1 MGEDLW
7 REAADGPPAPL
18 HPKHRGLA
26 MSVGVFGIVLL
37 AALLHAGW
45 NALVKGGL
53 DKTRSMAAVVIGQGA
68 CGGLV
73 LLFVPAPAAASWPYL
88 LIGVAL
94 HLGYQMF
101 LIAAYKVG
109 DLTQVYPIARGIA
122 PVLVTVISV
131 TVLGVSLD
139 MPQLLAVG
147 LIVCGIISL
156 GLVRNAG
163 GSRFGAGTL
172 LALVTG
178 CFIAT
183 YSLND
188 GLGARLA
195 GSPFGFY
202 GWMALLNGVAFVVLV
217 PFWERGALSALPR
230 SGALIAV
237 GGGASFAAYAL
248 VVYAFTQAPIALV
261 TALRETSIIF
271 ALMIGVFKLKERL
284 DLAKVLSTF
293 LTLVGVALLRLSKG

>member
-1 MGEDLW
+1 
-7 REAADGPPAPL
+7 
-18 HPKHRGLA
+18 
-26 MSVGVFGIVLL
+26 MSIGVFGIVLL

-45 NALVKGGL
+45 NALVKSGL

-68 CGGLV
+68 FGGLI
-73 LLFVPAPAAASWPYL
+73 LFFVPAPAAVSWPYL

-94 HLGYQMF
+94 HLGYQLF

-122 PVLVTVISV
+122 PVLVTGISV
-131 TVLGVSLD
+131 TVLGISFD

-156 GLVRNAG
+156 GLVRRTG
-163 GSRFGAGTL
+163 GSRGGAGTL

-178 CFIAT
+178 CFIAA

-195 GSPFGFY
+195 GSPMGFY
-202 GWMALLNGVAFVVLV
+202 GWIALLNAVAFAALV
-217 PFWERGALSALPR
+217 PIWERAALSALPR
-230 SGALIAV
+230 SGMLIVV

-248 VVYAFTQAPIALV
+248 VIYAFTEAPIALV

-293 LTLVGVALLRLSKG
+293 LTLIGVALLRLSKG